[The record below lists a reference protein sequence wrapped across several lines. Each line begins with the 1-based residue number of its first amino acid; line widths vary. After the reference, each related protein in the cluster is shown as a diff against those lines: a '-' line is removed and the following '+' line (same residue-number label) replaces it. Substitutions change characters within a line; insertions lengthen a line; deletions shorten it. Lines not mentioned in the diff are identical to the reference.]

1 MRTLFVVEM
10 VLSPVVAGIAYLVPV
25 AAHWGVFKYVP
36 AVLWLLILIQCLVTF
51 RWRGLWFLLGPPVA
65 SLAIVA
71 FLVAAP
77 PTPRRSAVAAGAADS
92 ADSAGAPMITHNAD
106 GTFTVRKEPPHGT
119 GNQAQVSHGLVIPA
133 QVVVP
138 LVATPEK
145 KH

>member
-10 VLSPVVAGIAYLVPV
+10 ALSPVVAGIAYLVPV

-71 FLVAAP
+71 FLVAGP
-77 PTPRRSAVAAGAADS
+77 PAPRRSAVATGAADS
-92 ADSAGAPMITHNAD
+92 SKGPMVTHNAD
-106 GTFTVRKEPPHGT
+106 GSFTIRKEPPLGT
-119 GNQAQVSHGLVIPA
+119 GKEPEVRNGLVIPA

-138 LVATPEK
+138 LVDRRALPLQ
-145 KH
+145 